1 MVRRGTG
8 PAPDMT
14 ALNRERDFKTFTRL
28 PKECTRP
35 TPDWPIE
42 VPDPSL
48 AELSMWARMWTMPQA
63 HVWHADRLYDAV
75 ALYVRQFV
83 EAAKPRASSQLRIN
97 VRMAAETLLLSTGSM
112 NAARYI
118 IVESAEDQILKQ
130 IEVERHSATGTD
142 GRASRGARRTGGAR
156 SRMTVVGGTGPAP
169 AGSDDEGAVDDPDA

>member
-1 MVRRGTG
+1 MVRRGSG
-8 PAPDMT
+8 PAADMT
-14 ALNRERDFKTFTRL
+14 ALARERDWKTFTRL

-48 AELSMWARMWTMPQA
+48 AELSMWSRMWLMPQA
-63 HVWHADRLYDAV
+63 HVWHADRSYDAV

-97 VRMAAETLLLSTGSM
+97 VRMAAETLLLSTGAL
-112 NAARYI
+112 NAARYL

-130 IEVERHSATGTD
+130 IEVERHAATGTD
-142 GRASRGARRTGGAR
+142 GASARGSRRSGGAR

-169 AGSDDEGAVDDPDA
+169 VGDDEGDSDDPDA